1 MRRAA
6 LAALLAL
13 AGCGEGERAAPVPE
27 TAGAMLEAAA
37 RARGIVAD
45 PARLDPVGLYV
56 RENDRV
62 CVAPAADG
70 YAIGAAIDY
79 GEGQACRAV
88 GRARGRAVLAVDL
101 GAGCRFEARV
111 EADRIVFPAVLPADC
126 AAACRGRASLAAL
139 TAQRRS
145 GSAAEA
151 RGAIGPDGRRLCP
164 AT

>member
-1 MRRAA
+1 MRRGA
-6 LAALLAL
+6 LIALLAL
-13 AGCGEGERAAPVPE
+13 AGCGEGDRAAHTPE

-70 YAIGAAIDY
+70 HAIGAAVDY
-79 GEGQACRAV
+79 GEGQTCRAI
-88 GRARGRAVLAVDL
+88 GRARGRATLAVDF
-101 GAGCRFEARV
+101 GAGCRFDARV
-111 EADRIVFPAVLPADC
+111 EADRIVFPVVLPAGC

-151 RGAIGPDGRRLCP
+151 SGAIGPDGRRLCP
-164 AT
+164 ET